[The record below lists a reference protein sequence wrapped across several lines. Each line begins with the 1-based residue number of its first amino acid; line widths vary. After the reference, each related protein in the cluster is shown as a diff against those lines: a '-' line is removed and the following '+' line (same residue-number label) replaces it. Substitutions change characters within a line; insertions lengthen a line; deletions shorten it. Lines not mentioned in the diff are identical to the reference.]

1 MIRADDESESRVP
14 EEPPAASIVDQVRAA
29 LESDD
34 PSQFRELL
42 HPDVRWGAPG
52 DPSPSCQNR
61 DQVLTWYRQ
70 GREAG
75 IRARVAAADVRGD
88 KILVALTVTGSRAGE
103 SVGGESE
110 RWQVL
115 TVRDGQIADI
125 RACERRADAEALVA
139 TPDGR

>member
-1 MIRADDESESRVP
+1 MIRTDNESESRVP
-14 EEPPAASIVDQVRAA
+14 EEPAAAAIVDQVRAA

-61 DQVLTWYRQ
+61 EQVLTWYRR

-75 IRARVAAADVRGD
+75 IRARVAAAAVRGD
-88 KILVALTVTGSRAGE
+88 KILVALTVAGSRAGE
-103 SVGGESE
+103 AVGGESE

-139 TPDGR
+139 SPDGR

>member
-1 MIRADDESESRVP
+1 MIRADNESGTRVP
-14 EEPPAASIVDQVRAA
+14 DQPAAAAIVDQVRAA

-34 PSQFRELL
+34 LSQFRDLL

-75 IRARVAAADVRGD
+75 IRARVTGADVWRD
-88 KILVALTVTGSRAGE
+88 KILVALRVTGNRADE
-103 SVGGESE
+103 SIGGESE

-139 TPDGR
+139 APDGR